1 LSGMWVM
8 DSVHLRSLSRIFAP
22 CFLTDNCYRSDN
34 VSSRKN
40 IARMGAVC
48 KRQIGSLWLR
58 DGPKKHFLNVID
70 LGAQGNK
77 I

>member
-1 LSGMWVM
+1 VNTIIVM
-8 DSVHLRSLSRIFAP
+8 KYKVEKLP
-22 CFLTDNCYRSDN
+22 CFLTDKSYRNDI
-34 VSSRKN
+34 VSSGKN
-40 IARMGAVC
+40 VTEIGAAC

-70 LGAQGNK
+70 LGAQGKK

>member
-1 LSGMWVM
+1 MTG
-8 DSVHLRSLSRIFAP
+8 RIGFCELERLP
-22 CFLTDNCYRSDN
+22 CFLTDKCYRSDN

-40 IARMGAVC
+40 VTRMGAVC

-58 DGPKKHFLNVID
+58 DGPEEHLLDIID
-70 LGAQGNK
+70 LRAQGNK